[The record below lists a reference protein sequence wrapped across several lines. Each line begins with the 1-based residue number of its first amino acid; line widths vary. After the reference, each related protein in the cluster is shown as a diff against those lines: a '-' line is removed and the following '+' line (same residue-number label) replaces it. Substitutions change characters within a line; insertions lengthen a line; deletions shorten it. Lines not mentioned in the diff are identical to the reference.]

1 MVDRNTVRKG
11 YDELMGA
18 YDTERAEEDRGN
30 AILDEF
36 LDSIATPARILDVGC
51 GPGIPV
57 LRKLCTEATA
67 LGVDLSREQLD
78 LAATNVPE
86 AAHVQ
91 GEMTRLP
98 FRDDACDAVTA
109 FHSLIHVPLEDHGTA
124 IDEFARVLRPGG
136 RVLLSEGSE
145 EWCGTNPDWLE
156 CGVEMQWNV
165 AGVDATRD
173 QLRDAGFTITDEWG
187 TAGTFADNDERWL
200 FVAATLEA

>member
-1 MVDRNTVRKG
+1 MIDRNTVRRG

-18 YDTERAEEDRGN
+18 YDAERAEDVRGN

-57 LRKLCTEATA
+57 LRKLSAEATA

-78 LAATNVPE
+78 LAAANVPE
-86 AAHVQ
+86 AARVQ

-98 FRDDACDAVTA
+98 VRDDACDAATA

-156 CGVEMQWNV
+156 RGVEMQWNV

-173 QLRDAGFTITDEWG
+173 QLRAAGFTITDEWG

>member
-1 MVDRNTVRKG
+1 MVDRNAVRRG
-11 YDELMGA
+11 YDELIGD
-18 YDTERAEEDRGN
+18 YDAERAEDDRGN

-36 LDSIATPARILDVGC
+36 LDSIGTPARILDVGC
-51 GPGIPV
+51 GPGVPV
-57 LRKLCTEATA
+57 LRKLSAEAIA
-67 LGVDLSREQLD
+67 FGVDLSREQLK
-78 LAATNVPE
+78 LAASNVSE

-98 FRDDACDAVTA
+98 LREDAFDAVTA
-109 FHSLIHVPLEDHGTA
+109 FHSLIHVPLEDHGAA

-136 RVLLSEGSE
+136 RVLLSEGPE

-156 CGVEMQWNV
+156 RGVEMQWNI

-200 FVAATLEA
+200 FLAATLEA

>member
-1 MVDRNTVRKG
+1 MIDRNTVRRG
-11 YDELMGA
+11 YDELIEA
-18 YDTERAEEDRGN
+18 YDAERAENDRGN

-36 LDSIATPARILDVGC
+36 LGSIATPARVLDVGC

-57 LRKLCTEATA
+57 LRELDTEATA
-67 LGVDLSREQLD
+67 LGVDLSREQLN

-86 AAHVQ
+86 AIHVQ

-98 FRDDACDAVTA
+98 LRGNAFDAVTA
-109 FHSLIHVPLEDHGTA
+109 FHSLIHVPLEDHETA

-156 CGVEMQWNV
+156 RGIEMQWNV
-165 AGVDATRD
+165 AGVEATRD

-187 TAGTFADNDERWL
+187 TTGTFADNDERWVFL
-200 FVAATLEA
+200 VATLEV